1 MTATPIIIP
10 PAGTPARVIRDDADA
25 IATAHHVAE
34 IFRADASQ
42 RDQER
47 RLPREELDI
56 FSQSG
61 LWAITVP
68 AEYGGAAVSYVTLA
82 EVIKLVAAADPSLG
96 QLPQNHLGIVDV
108 IDLTGTPEQK
118 ERFFGE
124 VLAGKR
130 FGNGFSERG
139 TRNVLDLKTTLTTH
153 GDAYRLNGTKFY
165 STGALFAHWIPVL
178 ALDDAQRGVLAFVER
193 GTPGLTVVDDWSG
206 FGQRTT
212 ASGTVIADNI
222 AIAPDNVVASY
233 AAYDEPTRNGP
244 LSQIIQAAIDAGI
257 AKAALDDTLRFVRER
272 SRAWVDSGVERA
284 AEDPLTIREVGDL
297 AIRIHAAEAL
307 LEKAGEAIDALPRV
321 PTAADV
327 ARASVAVAKA
337 KVLTTEAALRAGEKL
352 FELAGT
358 QSVLAEHNYDRH
370 WRNART
376 HTLHDPVRWKYHLIG
391 NYVLNGVEP
400 PRHAWN

>member
-1 MTATPIIIP
+1 MTTITLP
-10 PAGTPARVIRDDADA
+10 PAGSPARIIRDDADA

-34 IFRADASQ
+34 LFRKDASL
-42 RDQER
+42 RDQQR
-47 RLPREELDI
+47 RLPHDELDL

-61 LWAITVP
+61 LWAMTVP
-68 AEYGGAAVSYVTLA
+68 AEYGGADVSFVTLT
-82 EVIKLVAAADPSLG
+82 EVIKIVSAADPSLG

-108 IDLTGTPEQK
+108 IGSTGTPEQK
-118 ERFFGE
+118 QRFFAE

-139 TRNVLDLKTTLTTH
+139 TRNVLDLKTRLTAD
-153 GDAYRLNGTKFY
+153 GDGFRLNGTKYY

-178 ALDDAQRGVLAFVER
+178 ALDDEQRGVLAFVER

-222 AIAPDNVVASY
+222 AIAPDAMVASY
-233 AAYDEPTRNGP
+233 EAYDRPTRNGP
-244 LSQIIQAAIDAGI
+244 LSQIIQAAVDAGI
-257 AKAALDDTLRFVRER
+257 AHAALDDAIRFVRER

-284 AEDPLTIREVGDL
+284 ADDPLTIREVGDL
-297 AIRIHAAEAL
+297 AIRLHAADAL
-307 LEKAGEAIDALPRV
+307 LEKAAQAIDTLPAT
-321 PTAADV
+321 PSAADI

-400 PRHAWN
+400 ARHAWN

>member
-10 PAGTPARVIRDDADA
+10 PAGTPARVIRNDADA

-47 RLPREELDI
+47 RLPLHELDI

>member
-1 MTATPIIIP
+1 MTSISIP
-10 PAGTPARVIRDDADA
+10 PAGSSARIIRDDADA
-25 IATAHHVAE
+25 IETARHVAE
-34 IFRADASQ
+34 LFRQDASV
-42 RDQER
+42 RDQQR
-47 RLPREELDI
+47 RLPYDELDV

-68 AEYGGAAVSYVTLA
+68 AEFGGADVSFVTLT
-82 EVIKLVAAADPSLG
+82 EVIKLISAADPSLG
-96 QLPQNHLGIVDV
+96 QLPQNHLGIIDV
-108 IDLTGTPEQK
+108 IGATGTLEQK
-118 ERFFGE
+118 QRFFAE
-124 VLAGKR
+124 ALRGKR

-139 TRNVLDLKTTLTTH
+139 TRNVLDLKTRLTA
-153 GDAYRLNGTKFY
+153 DAAGLRLNGTKYY

-178 ALDDAQRGVLAFVER
+178 ALDDQQRGVLAFVER
-193 GTPGLTVVDDWSG
+193 GTPGLTVIDDWSG

-212 ASGTVIADNI
+212 ASGTVIADNV
-222 AIAPDNVVASY
+222 AIPAEAVVASY
-233 AAYDEPTRNGP
+233 EAYDRPTRNGP
-244 LSQIIQAAIDAGI
+244 VSQIIQAAVDAGI
-257 AKAALDDTLRFVRER
+257 AHAALDDAIRFVRER

-284 AEDPLTIREVGDL
+284 ADDPLTIREVGDL
-297 AIRIHAAEAL
+297 AIRLHAADAL
-307 LEKAGEAIDALPRV
+307 LERAAQAIDALPQAPSSADIARV
-321 PTAADV
+321 
-327 ARASVAVAKA
+327 SVAVAKA

-400 PRHAWN
+400 ARHAWN

>member
-1 MTATPIIIP
+1 MTSTTISIP
-10 PAGTPARVIRDDADA
+10 PAGAPARVIRDDADA

-34 IFRADASQ
+34 LFRADASL
-42 RDQER
+42 RDQQR
-47 RLPREELDI
+47 RLPHDELNV

-68 AEYGGAAVSYVTLA
+68 AEYGGAAVSYVTLT
-82 EVIKLVAAADPSLG
+82 EVIRIVAAADPSLG

-108 IDLTGTPEQK
+108 IGLAGTPEQK
-118 ERFFGE
+118 RRFFAE

-139 TRNVLDLKTTLTTH
+139 TRNVLDLKTRITANGSGL
-153 GDAYRLNGTKFY
+153 RVNGTKFY
-165 STGALFAHWIPVL
+165 STGALFADWIPIL
-178 ALDDAQRGVLAFVER
+178 ALDDEQRGVLAFIER
-193 GTPGLTVVDDWSG
+193 GTPGLKVVDDWSG

-212 ASGTVIADNI
+212 ASGTVIADNVEVS
-222 AIAPDNVVASY
+222 ADAVLASY
-233 AAYDEPTRNGP
+233 EAYDKPTRNGP

-257 AKAALDDTLRFVRER
+257 ARAALDDTIRFVRER

-284 AEDPLTIREVGDL
+284 ADDPLTIREIGDL
-297 AIRIHAAEAL
+297 AIRIQAAEAL
-307 LEKAGEAIDALPRV
+307 LEKAAQAIDALPAE
-321 PTAADV
+321 PTSADV
-327 ARASVAVAKA
+327 ARASVAVAQA

-376 HTLHDPVRWKYHLIG
+376 HTLHDPVRWKYHLVG